1 MTERTPPENALDAYP
16 DWVTALPE
24 VDTTFPGACGHLL
37 SGEHG
42 QLVLWRFDEGGSV
55 PVHRHGPQLG
65 MVIRGC
71 VRMTHGGATVDYR
84 AGESFS
90 LADSEDHGAEI
101 SPGTLVMEL
110 FAENDRHRE
119 RAR

>member
-1 MTERTPPENALDAYP
+1 MTEQTTPTHALHAYP

-24 VDTTFPGACGHLL
+24 VDTSFPGAHGHLL
-37 SGEHG
+37 SGAHG

-55 PVHRHGPQLG
+55 PVHSHGPQLG
-65 MVIRGC
+65 MVLSGC
-71 VRMTHGGATVDYR
+71 VRMIRGGRTVAYR

-90 LADSEDHGAEI
+90 LADGEDHGADI

-110 FAENDRHRE
+110 FAENDRHHA
-119 RAR
+119 RAS